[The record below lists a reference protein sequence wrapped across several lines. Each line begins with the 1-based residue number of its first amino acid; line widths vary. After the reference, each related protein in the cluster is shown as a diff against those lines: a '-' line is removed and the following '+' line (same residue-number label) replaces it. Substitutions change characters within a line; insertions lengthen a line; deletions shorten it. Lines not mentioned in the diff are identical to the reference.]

1 MHAFVSGNVNEVR
14 KLANDL
20 LNACDTVKYCIE
32 QNGEGTDFEIK
43 YDNSGNQISIIYKG
57 TGKRTFEEETKE
69 IEEMEEVE
77 EDKKS
82 ILDEVDGFDW
92 DEE

>member
-1 MHAFVSGNVNEVR
+1 M
-14 KLANDL
+14 ANDL

-57 TGKRTFEEETKE
+57 TGKRTFAEETKE
-69 IEEMEEVE
+69 VEEIEKEIERIKEEVE

-82 ILDEVDGFDW
+82 ILDEVDEFDFI
-92 DEE
+92 